1 MKSLFLCI
9 GLLVSSAFA
18 SIQLTP
24 DNFKLKTAQGNW
36 FVLYSKEPSP
46 AWTQLAD
53 EHKAWKQHGVYF
65 GHFESSHD
73 DTTIQVYRNGE
84 SITTFPGTDLASVK
98 QHMVSDSWLRGSVV
112 LTKDWLE
119 LIQTGGAPWLVKFYA
134 PWCGHCK
141 KLAPIWDLLASALEP
156 SHVNLAEVNCE
167 TDKDLCSSQ
176 KVAGLPTLKL

>member
-1 MKSLFLCI
+1 MACFVPCLFL
-9 GLLVSSAFA
+9 
-18 SIQLTP
+18 
-24 DNFKLKTAQGNW
+24 
-36 FVLYSKEPSP
+36 
-46 AWTQLAD
+46 AWTQLAE

-119 LIQTGGAPWLVKFYA
+119 LIQTGGSPWLVKFYA

-141 KLAPIWDLLASALEP
+141 KLAPIWDLLASALET

-167 TDKDLCSSQ
+167 TDKGKATRWSGTILTC
-176 KVAGLPTLKL
+176 LL